1 MKPKRKSVYRSR
13 NATLRALFER
23 AGDPRKV
30 ICVPLDYAKRKHVA
44 LVCDG
49 HGDILKD
56 AFPVE
61 NNPAGVAWLIEQIR
75 ATARH
80 RKIPKNQIFLGGE
93 DEPAYVDGVS
103 PRMVTF
109 DRLMGLMGSV
119 LAW

>member
-1 MKPKRKSVYRSR
+1 MKLKPKRKSVYRSQ

-49 HGDILKD
+49 HGDILKV

-61 NNPAGVAWLIEQIR
+61 NNPAGVAWLIEQIA

-93 DEPAYVDGVS
+93 DEPAYVANFTAALREAG
-103 PRMVTF
+103 
-109 DRLMGLMGSV
+109 
-119 LAW
+119 